1 MLGQFAFIMS
11 GTFIYFSWDVM
22 EPISYM
28 MLLTNFTFGFF
39 FYNIIK
45 RDLELSTI
53 RDILNA
59 RFANRLYRK
68 RGLDIEKI
76 NQLTTEII
84 ELREILNNS
93 IY

>member
-28 MLLTNFTFGFF
+28 MLLTNFTCGFF

-45 RDLELSTI
+45 RDMELSTI
-53 RDILNA
+53 KDILAA

-68 RGLDIEKI
+68 KGLDIEKI
-76 NQLTTEII
+76 NRLT
-84 ELREILNNS
+84 
-93 IY
+93 